1 MLRRFRERAGS
12 ERGQAL
18 IEFALL
24 FPFMMVLLFVIL
36 DFGIAL
42 DRRVVIQHAVRDG
55 ARQGAV
61 GLAADASGDDN
72 DIMDY
77 VVNQSQDVIDR
88 ANVDVCYVDG
98 PDNGTVAGNV
108 GDYVRVSASYTYDF
122 SPGSG
127 GLLPVFGIDPASLA
141 ITMTPSAEARLERS
155 VSGANAC

>member
-1 MLRRFRERAGS
+1 MHKRLSRTVRS

-18 IEFALL
+18 IEFALI

-61 GLAADASGDDN
+61 GLAGDASGDDN
-72 DIMDY
+72 DIKDY
-77 VVNQSQDVIDR
+77 VVNQSQDVLDR
-88 ANVDVCYVDG
+88 ANVEVCYVDG
-98 PDNGTVAGNV
+98 PDTGTVAGNV
-108 GDYVRVSASYTYDF
+108 GDYVRVSATFVYDF

-127 GLLPVFGIDPASLA
+127 GLLPAFGVDPASLSVA
-141 ITMTPSAEARLERS
+141 MTPYAEARLERS
-155 VSGANAC
+155 VAGASSC

>member
-1 MLRRFRERAGS
+1 
-12 ERGQAL
+12 
-18 IEFALL
+18 
-24 FPFMMVLLFVIL
+24 MMVLLFVIL

-61 GLAADASGDDN
+61 GLPADASGDDN

-77 VVNQSQDVIDR
+77 VVNQSQDVIER

-98 PDNGTVAGNV
+98 PDNGSSAGNV
-108 GDYVRVSASYTYDF
+108 GDYVRVSATFVYDF

-127 GLLPVFGIDPASLA
+127 GLLPAFGVDPASLA

-155 VSGANAC
+155 VSGADEC

>member
-1 MLRRFRERAGS
+1 MWKLTGDQNHAEN
-12 ERGQAL
+12 GQAL

-72 DIMDY
+72 DIKDY
-77 VVNQSQDVIDR
+77 VVNQSQGVLERDNIDI
-88 ANVDVCYVDG
+88 CYVDANG
-98 PDNGTVAGNV
+98 NGTAGNV
-108 GDYVRVSASYTYDF
+108 GDYVRVSATFVYDL

-127 GLLPVFGIDPASLA
+127 GLLPAFGIDPASLA
-141 ITMTPSAEARLERS
+141 ITMTPSGEARLEGS
-155 VSGANAC
+155 VAGADEC